1 VQRGLLSRNRD
12 SQYRGISI
20 PYITVFYDVIS
31 GYHFLWKLLNG
42 LIYCSLMRVK
52 RVCYNVCM
60 PFDAIVRGLVISIL
74 VAIALKDV

>member
-1 VQRGLLSRNRD
+1 
-12 SQYRGISI
+12 
-20 PYITVFYDVIS
+20 
-31 GYHFLWKLLNG
+31 
-42 LIYCSLMRVK
+42 MRVK